1 MELNRS
7 YVVELKNI
15 QKKYPGVKALKG
27 IDLKLPGGKITGLIG
42 PNGSGKSTMLKIIA
56 GLTQATGGEL
66 KVFDKKLDYK
76 LKNEIAFLPE
86 INHFYDWMKIEEVI
100 NFTNN
105 QFSNFDTD
113 KAEEITDFMNLKP
126 EMKIKDLSK
135 GMVGRVK
142 LILAMSRNVPLIIM
156 DEPLAGIDPKSRAQ
170 ILESLISEYNAET
183 QSIILSTHEV
193 LEAEKF
199 FDYVVFLENGEIK
212 LQGNAD
218 DLRKEREKSIQDM
231 SREVFV

>member
-56 GLTQATGGEL
+56 GLTQATGGEV

-76 LKNEIAFLPE
+76 LKDEIAFLPE
-86 INHFYDWMKIEEVI
+86 INHFYDWMTIEEMI
-100 NFTNN
+100 NFTNK

-113 KAEEITDFMNLKP
+113 KA
-126 EMKIKDLSK
+126 
-135 GMVGRVK
+135 
-142 LILAMSRNVPLIIM
+142 
-156 DEPLAGIDPKSRAQ
+156 
-170 ILESLISEYNAET
+170 
-183 QSIILSTHEV
+183 
-193 LEAEKF
+193 
-199 FDYVVFLENGEIK
+199 
-212 LQGNAD
+212 
-218 DLRKEREKSIQDM
+218 
-231 SREVFV
+231 